1 MTSTYPN
8 RQPARVR
15 KPNALKHGAYS
26 TTEVLPWEDREEF
39 EELQRDLVDQYR
51 PAGPLQEDCIRGIA
65 SYLWRKRRIQ
75 KKRQIEAAAA
85 LQRMQ
90 YVSWEHPNPLYDDLL
105 DEMRNRPEQTDARP
119 QKRTSFL
126 DPSPAED
133 YAQLLSFSNSLY
145 RFHQAFM
152 VRFTIAM
159 LPKEFAD
166 HLNEKCPEAN
176 YEETEHW
183 VVAVKREA
191 DGVLLPM
198 VRKRH
203 PEVQSDQRL
212 ELAAEFLTEERLLAD
227 LAADE
232 RFDSAIDRLMKRF
245 FVLRAAEE
253 LAEKRVRVVTPQLL
267 PPDRDPSS
275 A

>member
-1 MTSTYPN
+1 MTSTYSN

-26 TTEVLPWEDREEF
+26 TAEVLPWEDREEF
-39 EELQRDLVDQYR
+39 EKLHRDLVDRYR

-85 LQRMQ
+85 VQRMQ
-90 YVSWEHPNPLYDDLL
+90 YVSWEHPNPLYDDVL
-105 DEMRNRPEQTDARP
+105 DEMRNRPKQTDATP

-126 DPSPAED
+126 DSSPAED

-145 RFHQAFM
+145 RNHHASI
-152 VRFTIAM
+152 VRMIIAK

-166 HLNEKCPEAN
+166 HLNEKCPESN
-176 YEETEHW
+176 YELTEHW
-183 VVAVKREA
+183 VVALKREA

-198 VRKRH
+198 VRKRQ
-203 PEVQSDQRL
+203 PQSQSDHRL

-227 LAADE
+227 LAAEE

-253 LAEKRVRVVTPQLL
+253 LAEKSVTVVTPQLL
-267 PPDRDPSS
+267 PPDRNPSS